1 MLADAGHSLGAAL
14 SLLFAA
20 ELHSRH
26 SELARRVAGIYA
38 YATPRVGDAA
48 FAKAFTDAFCNP
60 RRYVKLYPVLFAD
73 AVSPLTSWHDLN
85 RSIDKL
91 RIRVRPLGLDVL
103 HIDVE
108 EW

>member
-1 MLADAGHSLGAAL
+1 M

-26 SELARRVAGIYA
+26 SELAKRVAGIYA

-60 RRYVKLYPVLFAD
+60 ERCVKAHLVAFAL
-73 AVSPLTSWHDLN
+73 AVSQVTIWL
-85 RSIDKL
+85 
-91 RIRVRPLGLDVL
+91 
-103 HIDVE
+103 
-108 EW
+108 